1 MKLDWRSLLPLRV
14 QSGAALLGF
23 GRADLAGSRPQ
34 FVVVTFGR
42 TPISMAPLILNNK
55 MLVFCKTNLRRSFL
69 RGNPA
74 ATVVKNRFLKKG
86 L

>member
-1 MKLDWRSLLPLRV
+1 MKLDWHSLLPLRV
-14 QSGAALLGF
+14 QSAVAPFGF
-23 GRADLAGSRPQ
+23 DRADLCGSRPQ
-34 FVVVTFGR
+34 FVVVTFSR
-42 TPISMAPLILNNK
+42 TPISMVPLILNNK

-74 ATVVKNRFLKKG
+74 ATVIKNRFLKKG